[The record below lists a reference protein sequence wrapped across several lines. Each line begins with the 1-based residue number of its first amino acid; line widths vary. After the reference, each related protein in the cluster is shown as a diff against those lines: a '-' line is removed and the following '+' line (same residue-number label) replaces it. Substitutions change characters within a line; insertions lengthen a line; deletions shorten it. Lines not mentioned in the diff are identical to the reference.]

1 MSKPLSYQSTRCVL
15 QYFDSTERF
24 LLKSRCPTIKQFEK
38 SIPLRVKNL
47 ELTKN
52 GITLSDL
59 EFRLIVQYCTKRTK
73 NGKVVSRTSSYSV
86 TIKRK
91 DKKMKSGERTIA
103 HYTTRM
109 QISKEKAF
117 EKLASILLG
126 GRNTVYVE
134 RMEITKRYPVD
145 IGWPANF
152 QVVVDRLYAEHHTFE
167 NVLPIVSDASPLE
180 YLKSKFSK
188 LESFDNELVKRAER
202 LFISYIDKSWYPKLA
217 TLRNKVTYFSNSLLP
232 KEVIINIV
240 KTWKE
245 EGKEI
250 GTYFHIAYVLYD
262 IEDEEDI
269 MDTLK
274 NRFGGINGT
283 KFWHA
288 RSRDIIDPDLVY
300 VPMNTS
306 SRIVIHKGLRLVIGV
321 EAVPK

>member
-1 MSKPLSYQSTRCVL
+1 MSKPLSYQSARCVL

-38 SIPLRVKNL
+38 SIPLRVKEL
-47 ELTKN
+47 ELKKD
-52 GITLSDL
+52 GIILDDL

-73 NGKVVSRTSSYSV
+73 NGKVISRTSSYSV
-86 TIKRK
+86 IIKKEDQR
-91 DKKMKSGERTIA
+91 MKSGDRTIA
-103 HYTTRM
+103 HYTTRI

-117 EKLASILLG
+117 EKLACILLG
-126 GRNTVYVE
+126 GRNTVYVK

-152 QVVVDRLYAEHHTFE
+152 EVAVDTLIAKHHTFE

-180 YLKSKFSK
+180 YLESKFSK
-188 LESFDNELVKRAER
+188 LESFDNELVKRAEH
-202 LFISYIDKSWYPKLA
+202 LFINYIDKSWYPKLA
-217 TLRNKVTYFSNSLLP
+217 TLRNKATYFFNSLLP

-240 KTWKE
+240 KKWKE

-250 GTYFHIAYVLYD
+250 GTYFNIAHVLYN

-269 MDTLK
+269 MDALK

-288 RSRDIIDPDLVY
+288 PSRDIIDPDLVY